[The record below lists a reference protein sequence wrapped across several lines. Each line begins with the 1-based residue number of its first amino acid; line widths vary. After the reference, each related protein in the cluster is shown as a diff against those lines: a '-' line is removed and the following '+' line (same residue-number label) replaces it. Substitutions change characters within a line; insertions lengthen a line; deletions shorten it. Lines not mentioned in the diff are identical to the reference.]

1 MIVVVCPY
9 CGLIDVEYDEKTH
22 TITCNDCEKTFF
34 HNLKLA
40 NLDDI
45 T

>member
-9 CGLIDVEYDEKTH
+9 CGLIDVTYDKKTH
-22 TITCNDCEKTFF
+22 TITCDDCKKTFF